1 MRPEHLSGDPFL
13 VYPGENGQPEESLRM
28 MVHDEAMTDL
38 RALKL
43 LESLT
48 SREHVMELIE
58 ETFRAIDIQTL
69 SKSDMY
75 LIQLRDRVNR
85 EIKELTAER
94 K

>member
-1 MRPEHLSGDPFL
+1 
-13 VYPGENGQPEESLRM
+13 M

-58 ETFRAIDIQTL
+58 GNLPEPLTFKRYP
-69 SKSDMY
+69 KYDMY

>member
-1 MRPEHLSGDPFL
+1 
-13 VYPGENGQPEESLRM
+13 

-58 ETFRAIDIQTL
+58 GESARAIDIQAL

-85 EIKELTAER
+85 EIKGTHG
-94 K
+94 

>member
-1 MRPEHLSGDPFL
+1 
-13 VYPGENGQPEESLRM
+13 M

-58 ETFRAIDIQTL
+58 GNLSEPLTFKRYP
-69 SKSDMY
+69 KYRYVSDSVKR
-75 LIQLRDRVNR
+75 QG
-85 EIKELTAER
+85 ES
-94 K
+94 

>member
-1 MRPEHLSGDPFL
+1 MYIQVKMDSRKSRFVLW
-13 VYPGENGQPEESLRM
+13 YM
-28 MVHDEAMTDL
+28 TEAMTDL

-58 ETFRAIDIQTL
+58 GNLPEPLTFKRYP
-69 SKSDMY
+69 KSDMY

>member
-1 MRPEHLSGDPFL
+1 
-13 VYPGENGQPEESLRM
+13 M

-58 ETFRAIDIQTL
+58 GNLPEPLTFKAL
-69 SKSDMY
+69 SKIRYVSDSVKR
-75 LIQLRDRVNR
+75 QG
-85 EIKELTAER
+85 ES
-94 K
+94 